1 MVFRAAF
8 TAIEISLSV
17 AIIATLVST
26 TTIVTAPVLGRA
38 AFNMTAERLA
48 EGFRQAQRLAQQSEA
63 TDALYGI
70 VIRYEHGWL
79 VAMVTHGDEAT
90 SDAVLL
96 DDDGQPRI
104 RIDLGQNRLHVG
116 DEEETAVALAEGAEI
131 GWLYRSRSGYP
142 TVGIER
148 NLNPVY
154 VGVSE
159 DRLAADGVVGGQIHV
174 GQHLSLRNA
183 DGQRRTAFAI
193 YATGEAI
200 LLAAEE

>member
-1 MVFRAAF
+1 MSFRAAF

-48 EGFRQAQRLAQQSEA
+48 EGCRQAHRLAQQSDA

-70 VIRYEHGWL
+70 VIRYEQGRLEALAIHG
-79 VAMVTHGDEAT
+79 TTAT
-90 SDAVLL
+90 SANALL
-96 DDDGQPRI
+96 DSEGQPRI

-116 DEEETAVALAEGAEI
+116 DDADTAMVLADGEEV
-131 GWLYRSRSGYP
+131 GWLYRARSGYP
-142 TVGIER
+142 AVSIER
-148 NLNPVY
+148 DLNPVY
-154 VGVSE
+154 VGISQA
-159 DRLAADGVVGGQIHV
+159 RLVADGVGSGRIHV

-183 DGQRRTAFAI
+183 DGQRRADLVI
-193 YATGEAI
+193 YATGEAV
-200 LLAAEE
+200 LLTSGE

>member
-38 AFNMTAERLA
+38 AFNMTAERLT
-48 EGFRQAQRLAQQSEA
+48 EGFRQAQRLAQQSDA
-63 TDALYGI
+63 TATLYGI
-70 VIRYEHGWL
+70 VIRYEHGRL
-79 VAMVTHGDEAT
+79 EAMVTHGPTAT
-90 SDAVLL
+90 SASALL
-96 DDDGQPRI
+96 DSAGQPRI
-104 RIDLGQNRLHVG
+104 RIDLGRNRLHVG
-116 DEEETAVALAEGAEI
+116 DNEEAAVALAEGEEI
-131 GWLYRSRSGYP
+131 GWLYRAHSGYP
-142 TVGIER
+142 TVGIEP

-154 VGVSE
+154 VGVSD
-159 DRLAADGVVGGQIHV
+159 DRLAADGVVGGRIHL

-183 DGQRRTAFAI
+183 DGQRRVAFAI

-200 LLAAEE
+200 ILAAAE